1 VISLLA
7 IIAEIEIRQTDLPT
21 LFPVLVL
28 GFLCLITILL
38 AAILVVLLIR
48 RNK

>member
-1 VISLLA
+1 MRMAVPSVLA
-7 IIAEIEIRQTDLPT
+7 KMDFEYDPEF
-21 LFPVLVL
+21 FPLWVL

-38 AAILVVLLIR
+38 AAILVVLLVR